1 MKGSNP
7 SAGRQRYGMFGVV
20 GIVGLLLV
28 AFVAWLGR
36 PELAQANSN
45 DLAKFTGRYPNATA
59 SCSTCHT
66 SSIPA
71 LNAYGAAYKNNGRNA
86 SALATIEPT
95 DSDGDGY
102 TNLQEINA
110 GTNPGDA
117 SSHPSAVTPQPT
129 GTAVKTPLPSGTP
142 APSPTT
148 VGGPLLNK
156 SLFLPLITIH

>member
-1 MKGSNP
+1 MKGIIP
-7 SAGRQRYGMFGVV
+7 SPEGQRYGMI
-20 GIVGLLLV
+20 GIVGVVALMLV

-36 PELAQANSN
+36 PELAQANSS
-45 DLAKFTGRYPNATA
+45 DMAKLTDRYPNATV

-71 LNAYGAAYKNNGRNA
+71 LNAYGADYKSNGRSA

-129 GTAVKTPLPSGTP
+129 GTAAVTP
-142 APSPTT
+142 APSPTAGT
-148 VGGPLLNK
+148 GARIPIFIPIIVSP
-156 SLFLPLITIH
+156 

>member
-1 MKGSNP
+1 MKGFIP
-7 SAGRQRYGMFGVV
+7 SPDGRRYGMIGVIGVV
-20 GIVGLLLV
+20 ALMLV
-28 AFVAWLGR
+28 AFLAWLGR
-36 PELAQANSN
+36 PETAQANSN
-45 DLAKFTGRYPNATA
+45 DLAKLTGRYPNATV

-71 LNAYGAAYKNNGRNA
+71 LNVYGAAYKSNGRSA
-86 SALATIEPT
+86 AALATIEPT

-129 GTAVKTPLPSGTP
+129 GTAAVTP

-148 VGGPLLNK
+148 GTGVK
-156 SLFLPLITIH
+156 VAIYFPLIENP

>member
-1 MKGSNP
+1 MKGKIP
-7 SAGRQRYGMFGVV
+7 SPDGRHYGLIGVA
-20 GIVGLLLV
+20 GIVILMLV

-36 PELAQANSN
+36 PEPAQANSS
-45 DLAKFTGRYPNATA
+45 DMARLTGRYPASTV

-71 LNAYGAAYKNNGRNA
+71 LNAYGADYKSNGRSA
-86 SALATIEPT
+86 AALATIEPT

-110 GTNPGDA
+110 GTNPGDP

-129 GTAVKTPLPSGTP
+129 GTVAVTP

-148 VGGPLLNK
+148 GVVRNHAVYIPMIQN
-156 SLFLPLITIH
+156 P